1 MNIYNLTFSC
11 DVYVCVHVEIYI
23 YTRLRLPF
31 RKGTRIFNISFSSF
45 PSIFLHSL
53 LPVFPLLSFLP
64 CNRIGIYKYLQPK
77 ELTSYTYTYIP
88 YSNSKSFEKSSHP
101 IFVFN
106 HGEQNPGAKIRQLDS
121 RSSEQFTVPYI
132 VTTRNSIKKFFPS
145 G

>member
-106 HGEQNPGAKIRQLDS
+106 ETMESKILVRKFANSTRDH
-121 RSSEQFTVPYI
+121 
-132 VTTRNSIKKFFPS
+132 RNSSPFPTS
-145 G
+145 LPRVIQ